1 MEILSHDKWV
11 LLREQHHHIVDAWV
25 NPRLERRAKQEA
37 HPIDDFLFDYYPIS
51 TKKLRTWHPG
61 IEFSLEATDIDFEY
75 FPSAQY
81 EFSDGLVNVSSA
93 WVDEKTERFANLLS
107 FLTAVQSRPAKFGCF
122 GLHEW
127 AMVLGEDEVRHQ
139 LWPLRVS
146 QEVIRSTIAEQGLR
160 CTHFDAFRFFTDEAR
175 PLNPLQLV
183 RSDQQECDQSGCLH
197 ANMDLYKYSFELA
210 PIVGSDVVNKAFQLA
225 KDIRDLD
232 MQAAPYDLMELGL
245 APIKIE
251 TAQGRQE
258 FANQQKIFSERALE
272 IRALLIQK
280 IQGLLSIR

>member
-1 MEILSHDKWV
+1 MEILSRDEWV
-11 LLREQHHHIVDAWV
+11 LRREQHHHIIDAWV

-51 TKKLRTWHPG
+51 AKKLRTWHPG
-61 IEFSLEATDIDFEY
+61 IEFGLEALEIELEY
-75 FPSAQY
+75 FPPAQY
-81 EFSDGLVNVSSA
+81 EFSDGLITVSSS
-93 WVDEKTERFANLLS
+93 WLDEKTERFSNLLT
-107 FLTAVQSRPAKFGCF
+107 FLKAVQARPSKFGCF

-146 QEVIRSTIAEQGLR
+146 QDVIRSTIAEQGLR
-160 CTHFDAFRFFTDEAR
+160 CTHFDAFRFFTVEAR

-210 PIVGSDVVNKAFQLA
+210 PIVGSDVMRMSFQLA

-232 MQAAPYDLMELGL
+232 MQAAPYDLLDLGL

-251 TAQGRQE
+251 TPEGRLE
-258 FANQQKIFSERALE
+258 FANKQKIFSERAHE
-272 IRALLIQK
+272 IRGLLIEK
-280 IQGLLSIR
+280 IQGLLAVR